1 MELVTKR
8 KKKSAWEHWQQPSW
22 QMTALIMIKMRS
34 FQHGMIVVE
43 MVLREAPY
51 KKLQTLKTVIL
62 KLIVRGRGWEQK
74 QWELSCPTLKSLW
87 ILQSHLWS
95 RIKFTARR
103 KQGQQEGFFWTMKW
117 WQKPPRRHLLN
128 RLQSTICHYRP
139 RRWCSV
145 STGTRKKFLHHHHH
159 WQQWIKHFHQQHP
172 FMSCQLNVSKSLK
185 ELEVQLNWGNQH
197 CFQQMMQVT
206 GFCTSSSTLSF
217 LAISLRCWILQYLDL
232 WAPEVYMGSMNP
244 MMQGGTLWAKN
255 PFQGITCCFWMYGSG
270 VC

>member
-1 MELVTKR
+1 
-8 KKKSAWEHWQQPSW
+8 
-22 QMTALIMIKMRS
+22 
-34 FQHGMIVVE
+34 
-43 MVLREAPY
+43 
-51 KKLQTLKTVIL
+51 
-62 KLIVRGRGWEQK
+62 
-74 QWELSCPTLKSLW
+74 
-87 ILQSHLWS
+87 
-95 RIKFTARR
+95 
-103 KQGQQEGFFWTMKW
+103 MKW

-145 STGTRKKFLHHHHH
+145 STGTRKNFLHHHHH

-217 LAISLRCWILQYLDL
+217 LAISLRCWILQYQDL

-244 MMQGGTLWAKN
+244 MMQGWDSVSKEPFSGHYMLLLNVWVWSMLAEWAFESIIHTSDSHASFVLKLILSSSGRNSLELSEMEIRSAPTDKTIQKSEKYELLGNAHSGQVGCSLPTLLSFHLQFSLSPHMHVTMTGCNLCIPVFSCK
-255 PFQGITCCFWMYGSG
+255 
-270 VC
+270 